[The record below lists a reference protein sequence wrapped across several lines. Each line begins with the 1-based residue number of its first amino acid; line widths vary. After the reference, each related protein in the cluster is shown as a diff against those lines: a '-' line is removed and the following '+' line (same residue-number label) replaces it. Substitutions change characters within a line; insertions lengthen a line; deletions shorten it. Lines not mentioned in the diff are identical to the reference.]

1 MKEEKPI
8 VVYGAMAAN
17 IVIAV
22 LKYIVAFITHS
33 SAMLSEAIHSTAD
46 TGNEILLLLGLR
58 QSRKPPDNTHPA
70 GHGRELYFWA
80 LIVAIMIFSVGSG
93 MSIYEGITSLNQK
106 NEIQNVGW
114 TYFVLS
120 FSFVAEGISWS
131 ISFRKLAKQ
140 RKPQESF
147 WRTLRASKDPS
158 TFVVFGEDS
167 AALAGLLVAFLGIF
181 LGQLLHSHYPD
192 VIASMLIGLI
202 LAIVAIYLVGESKSL
217 LIGETADADVVTNIQ
232 KIVASDPSVEKVQQP
247 LTVQLSPQEFFL
259 ALDVQFKPDLEAAE
273 LVRVID
279 ELEKKIHQEHQD
291 VGRIF
296 IEIERLKGHNGKQ
309 GHK

>member
-8 VVYGAMAAN
+8 AVYGAMAAN

-58 QSRKPPDNTHPA
+58 QSRKPPDDTHPA

-93 MSIYEGITSLNQK
+93 MSIYEGITSLSQK
-106 NEIQNVGW
+106 SEIQNVGW
-114 TYFVLS
+114 NYFVLG

-131 ISFRKLAKQ
+131 ISFRKLIQQK
-140 RKPQESF
+140 KPQESF

-167 AALAGLLVAFLGIF
+167 AALAGLVVAFLGIF
-181 LGQLLHSHYPD
+181 LGQQLHSHYPD
-192 VIASMLIGLI
+192 VIASMIIGLI
-202 LAIVAIYLVGESKSL
+202 LAAVAIYLVNESKSL
-217 LIGETADADVVTNIQ
+217 LIGETADSDVVSNIQ
-232 KIVASDPSVEKVQQP
+232 KIVENDPAVEKVQQP

-279 ELEKKIHQEHQD
+279 ELERKIHQEHQD

-296 IEIERLKGHNGKQ
+296 IEIEKLKGHNGKQ
-309 GHK
+309 CHK